1 MLGRRCP
8 RNYTYTGYETDKLI
22 ANFKDS
28 HYKNGAQRWN
38 SNSRIPFEDM
48 LTDWMELD
56 LISETVLKESLVVR
70 EREDEESMKEYITAR
85 DSYETA
91 KASMPTQVF
100 KLYQIHLT
108 KAEHDQVNRDGHDS
122 VHKQALKL
130 DMNLRKNDTGAIA
143 KEAFD
148 LGYYTHVSNITA
160 KDYED
165 VFETGNIGPEEN
177 IERISDMYSCSV
189 GDIVEDSQGNKKVV
203 ASMGFK
209 DVA

>member
-1 MLGRRCP
+1 M
-8 RNYTYTGYETDKLI
+8 
-22 ANFKDS
+22 
-28 HYKNGAQRWN
+28 
-38 SNSRIPFEDM
+38 SNIPQ
-48 LTDWMELD
+48 
-56 LISETVLKESLVVR
+56 SQK
-70 EREDEESMKEYITAR
+70 
-85 DSYETA
+85 
-91 KASMPTQVF
+91 F

-108 KAEHDQVNRDGHDS
+108 DSEVDLINEQGHDS
-122 VHKQALKL
+122 VHKQTLKL
-130 DMNLRKNDTGAIA
+130 DMGLRKNDTGAIA
-143 KEAFD
+143 REAFD